1 MTNAITLIMLA
12 IVRFVALLIVRSSKL
27 GLQNLNI
34 KAQRVE
40 QGFSSKMIIEWVLN
54 DLLVV
59 DAGVVTYI

>member
-40 QGFSSKMIIEWVLN
+40 QGFSSKMIIE
-54 DLLVV
+54 
-59 DAGVVTYI
+59 